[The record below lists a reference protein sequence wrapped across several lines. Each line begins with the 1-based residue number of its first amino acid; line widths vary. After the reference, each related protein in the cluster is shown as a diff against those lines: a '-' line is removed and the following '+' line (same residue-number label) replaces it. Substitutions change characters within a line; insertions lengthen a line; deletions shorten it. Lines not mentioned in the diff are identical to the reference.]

1 LKLET
6 VSTRLIFTKNYFI
19 MKRRLTLFFALCAFV
34 SFSQSKSV
42 TAPIT
47 DVTLFLSGAQVTHKG
62 DVNLKKGE
70 NTLVL
75 SGLTAGMDVNSIQIL
90 GNKDYTILSVKH
102 QMNYTSKVSNTRVR
116 SIQDSIKLL
125 GFQTAERASLR
136 AVYQEEKAFLQANRS
151 IKGDNAL
158 LIREDLSEMADFYRS
173 RMKEIEYKILDLN
186 QTDRENNEKLQ
197 HLQTQLSQLQSQN
210 VTNPGEIEFV
220 VTTDED
226 KKADVV
232 ITYLA
237 TNAGW
242 TPYYDLRAEDIESD
256 IEFTYR
262 AKVWQGTGAD
272 WKRVNLTIST
282 GNPNV
287 GAQVPALNPWYV
299 NIYTPQAY
307 RARGARADAYD
318 DYEKPAAM
326 ASGYMAEMDKSSRAM
341 NSMLTSASF
350 TTITSNSVS
359 TEFKISI
366 KYDIASDNQP
376 VEVVMQKQRLKASYK
391 YVTIPKLEA
400 AAYLQADIIDWMQ
413 YSLLSGE
420 SNIYFKG
427 TFVGNGYI
435 DPALA
440 NDTLQLSLG
449 RDNAIT
455 VKRDQVKDFCKTS
468 VFGVKKSTSKAY
480 EITIVN
486 TKKKPINIEVYDQ
499 VPLTQNADL
508 EVVVEELS
516 GATQDIATGKVT
528 WKMTV
533 EPEKTEKRQ
542 LRFTVKYP
550 KKNLIQ
556 NL

>member
-1 LKLET
+1 
-6 VSTRLIFTKNYFI
+6 

-90 GNKDYTILSVKH
+90 GNKEYTILSVKH

-158 LIREDLSEMADFYRS
+158 LIREDLSDMADFYRS

-307 RARGARADAYD
+307 RGKAKGESYRDE
-318 DYEKPAAM
+318 DYLQKPSAL
-326 ASGYMAEMDKSSRAM
+326 ASGYFAEMDKSSRAM
-341 NSMLTSASF
+341 NSMQTSASF

-486 TKKKPINIEVYDQ
+486 TKKKAINIEVYDQ

-508 EVVVEELS
+508 EVAVEELS

>member
-1 LKLET
+1 
-6 VSTRLIFTKNYFI
+6 

-90 GNKDYTILSVKH
+90 GNKEYTILSVKH

-116 SIQDSIKLL
+116 AIQDSIKLL
-125 GFQTAERASLR
+125 GFQTSERASLR

-151 IKGDNAL
+151 IKGDNNL
-158 LIREDLSEMADFYRS
+158 LIREDLAEMADFYRA

-186 QTDRENNEKLQ
+186 QTDRESNEKLQ
-197 HLQTQLSQLQSQN
+197 RLQTQLSQLQSQN

-242 TPYYDLRAEDIESD
+242 TPYYDLRAEDIEAD

-299 NIYTPQAY
+299 NIYSPQAY
-307 RARGARADAYD
+307 RGRAKSEAYSND
-318 DYEKPAAM
+318 DYDRPVAAV
-326 ASGYMAEMDKSSRAM
+326 SGYLAEMDKSSYM
-341 NSMLTSASF
+341 LNSMQTSASF
-350 TTITSNSVS
+350 TTIVSNSVS

-508 EVVVEELS
+508 EVAVEELS
-516 GATQDIATGKVT
+516 GATQDTATGKVT
-528 WKMTV
+528 WKMTI

>member
-1 LKLET
+1 
-6 VSTRLIFTKNYFI
+6 
-19 MKRRLTLFFALCAFV
+19 MKRRFTLFFALCAFV

-47 DVTLFLSGAQVTHKG
+47 DVTLFLSGAQITHKG
-62 DVNLKKGE
+62 DVTLKKGE

-90 GNKDYTILSVKH
+90 GSKDYTILSVKH
-102 QMNYTSKVSNTRVR
+102 QLNYTSKVSNTRVR
-116 SIQDSIKLL
+116 AIQDSIKLL

-158 LIREDLSEMADFYRS
+158 LIREDLLEMADFYRS

-186 QTDRENNEKLQ
+186 QTDRDNNEKLQ

-220 VTTDED
+220 VTSEED

-232 ITYLA
+232 ISYLA

-299 NIYTPQAY
+299 NIYAPQAY
-307 RARGARADAYD
+307 RGRAKSEAYD
-318 DYEKPAAM
+318 DYQKPSAM
-326 ASGYMAEMDKSSRAM
+326 ASGYVAEMDKSSRAM
-341 NSMLTSASF
+341 NSMQTSASF

-391 YVTIPKLEA
+391 YVAIPKLEA

-486 TKKKPINIEVYDQ
+486 TKKKAINIEVYDQ

-508 EVVVEELS
+508 EVAVEELS
-516 GATQDIATGKVT
+516 GATQDAATGKVT

>member
-1 LKLET
+1 
-6 VSTRLIFTKNYFI
+6 

>member
-1 LKLET
+1 
-6 VSTRLIFTKNYFI
+6 
-19 MKRRLTLFFALCAFV
+19 MKRRLTLFFALCAVV

-42 TAPIT
+42 IAPIT
-47 DVTLFLSGAQVTHKG
+47 DVTLFLSGAQVTHQG
-62 DVNLKKGE
+62 EVNLKKGE

-75 SGLTAGMDVNSIQIL
+75 SGLTAGMDVNSVQIL
-90 GNKDYTILSVKH
+90 GNKEYTILSVKH
-102 QMNYTSKVSNTRVR
+102 QMNYSSKVSNTRVR
-116 SIQDSIKLL
+116 AIQDSIKLL

-151 IKGDNAL
+151 IKGDNTL

-186 QTDRENNEKLQ
+186 QTDRECNEKLQ
-197 HLQTQLSQLQSQN
+197 HLQNQLSQLQSQN
-210 VTNPGEIEFV
+210 VTNPSEIEFV
-220 VTTDED
+220 VTSEDD
-226 KKADVV
+226 KKVDVV

-299 NIYTPQAY
+299 NIYSPQAY
-307 RARGARADAYD
+307 RGRAKGESYAND
-318 DYEKPAAM
+318 DYLQKPAAM
-326 ASGYMAEMDKSSRAM
+326 VSGYVAEMDKSSYM
-341 NSMLTSASF
+341 LNSMQTSASF
-350 TTITSNSVS
+350 TTVTSNSVS

-391 YVTIPKLEA
+391 YVAIPKLEA

-427 TFVGNGYI
+427 TFVGKGFI

-455 VKRDQVKDFCKTS
+455 VKRDQVKDFCKTN

-486 TKKKPINIEVYDQ
+486 TKKKSINIEVYDQ

-508 EVVVEELS
+508 EVVVEDLS
-516 GATQDIATGKVT
+516 GATQDTASGKVT
-528 WKMTV
+528 WKMNI

-542 LRFTVKYP
+542 LKFTVKYP

>member
-1 LKLET
+1 
-6 VSTRLIFTKNYFI
+6 

-34 SFSQSKSV
+34 SFSQSKSI

-62 DVNLKKGE
+62 DVNLKRGE

-90 GNKDYTILSVKH
+90 GNKEYTILSVKH

-125 GFQTAERASLR
+125 NFQTAERASLR

-151 IKGDNAL
+151 IKGDNNL
-158 LIREDLSEMADFYRS
+158 LIREDLSEMADFYRA

-186 QTDRENNEKLQ
+186 QTDRENSEKLQ

-210 VTNPGEIEFV
+210 VTNPSEIEFV

-299 NIYTPQAY
+299 NIYSPQAY
-307 RARGARADAYD
+307 RGRAKSEAWAD
-318 DYEKPAAM
+318 DMYNKPAAM
-326 ASGYMAEMDKSSRAM
+326 ASGYVAEMDKSSYM
-341 NSMLTSASF
+341 LNSMQTSASF
-350 TTITSNSVS
+350 TTIVSNSVS

-435 DPALA
+435 DPALS

-508 EVVVEELS
+508 EVAVEELS
-516 GATQDIATGKVT
+516 GATQDTATGKVT
-528 WKMTV
+528 WKMTI

>member
-1 LKLET
+1 
-6 VSTRLIFTKNYFI
+6 
-19 MKRRLTLFFALCAFV
+19 MKRRFTLLFALCAFV

-47 DVTLFLSGAQVTHKG
+47 DVTLFLSGAQITHKG
-62 DVNLKKGE
+62 DVTLKKGE

-90 GNKDYTILSVKH
+90 GSKDYTILSVKH
-102 QMNYTSKVSNTRVR
+102 QLNYTSKVSNTRVR
-116 SIQDSIKLL
+116 AIQDSIKLL

-158 LIREDLSEMADFYRS
+158 LIREDLLEMADFYRS

-186 QTDRENNEKLQ
+186 QTDRESNEKLQ

-226 KKADVV
+226 KKSDVV

-299 NIYTPQAY
+299 NIYSPQAY
-307 RARGARADAYD
+307 RGRAKSEAYD
-318 DYEKPAAM
+318 DYEQKPAAM
-326 ASGYMAEMDKSSRAM
+326 ASGYVAEMDKSSWAM
-341 NSMLTSASF
+341 NSMQTSASF
-350 TTITSNSVS
+350 TTVTSNSVS

-391 YVTIPKLEA
+391 YVAIPKLEA

-486 TKKKPINIEVYDQ
+486 TKKKAINIEVYDQ

-508 EVVVEELS
+508 EVAVEELS
-516 GATQDIATGKVT
+516 GATQDAATGKVT

>member
-1 LKLET
+1 
-6 VSTRLIFTKNYFI
+6 

-90 GNKDYTILSVKH
+90 GNKEYTILSVKH

-116 SIQDSIKLL
+116 AIQDSIKLL
-125 GFQTAERASLR
+125 GFQTSERASLR

-151 IKGDNAL
+151 IKGDNNL
-158 LIREDLSEMADFYRS
+158 LIREDLAEMADFYRA

-186 QTDRENNEKLQ
+186 QTDRESNEKLQ
-197 HLQTQLSQLQSQN
+197 RLQTQLSQLQSQN

-242 TPYYDLRAEDIESD
+242 TPYYDLRAEDIEAD

-299 NIYTPQAY
+299 NIYSPQAY
-307 RARGARADAYD
+307 RGRAKSEAYSND
-318 DYEKPAAM
+318 DYDRPVAAV
-326 ASGYMAEMDKSSRAM
+326 SGYVTEMDKSSYMM
-341 NSMLTSASF
+341 NGLLTSASF

-508 EVVVEELS
+508 EVAVEELS
-516 GATQDIATGKVT
+516 GATQDTATGKVT
-528 WKMTV
+528 WKMTI
-533 EPEKTEKRQ
+533 EPEKTDKRQ

>member
-1 LKLET
+1 
-6 VSTRLIFTKNYFI
+6 

-62 DVNLKKGE
+62 DVTLKKGE

-90 GNKDYTILSVKH
+90 GNKEYTILSVKH

-116 SIQDSIKLL
+116 AIQDSIKLL
-125 GFQTAERASLR
+125 GFQTSERASLR

-151 IKGDNAL
+151 IKGDNTL

-186 QTDRENNEKLQ
+186 QTDRESNEKLQ

-226 KKADVV
+226 KKSEVV
-232 ITYLA
+232 ISYLA

-299 NIYTPQAY
+299 NIYAPQAY
-307 RARGARADAYD
+307 RGRAKSEAYD
-318 DYEKPAAM
+318 DYSANKPAAM
-326 ASGYMAEMDKSSRAM
+326 ASGYVADMDKSSYAL
-341 NSMLTSASF
+341 NSMQTSASF
-350 TTITSNSVS
+350 TTVTSNSVS

-455 VKRDQVKDFCKTS
+455 VKRDQVKDFCKTN
-468 VFGVKKSTSKAY
+468 VFGAKKSTTKAY

-508 EVVVEELS
+508 EVAVEELS
-516 GATQDIATGKVT
+516 GATQELTTGKVT
-528 WKMTV
+528 WKLTI

>member
-1 LKLET
+1 
-6 VSTRLIFTKNYFI
+6 

-42 TAPIT
+42 NAPIT
-47 DVTLFLSGAQVTHKG
+47 DVTLFLSGAQITHKG

-90 GNKDYTILSVKH
+90 GNKEYTILSVKH

-116 SIQDSIKLL
+116 AIQDSIKLL

-186 QTDRENNEKLQ
+186 QTDRESNEKLQ

-210 VTNPGEIEFV
+210 VTNPSEIEFV

-299 NIYTPQAY
+299 NIYAPQAY
-307 RARGARADAYD
+307 RGRAKSEAYD
-318 DYEKPAAM
+318 DYSANKPAAV
-326 ASGYMAEMDKSSRAM
+326 ASGYVAEMDKSSWAL
-341 NSMLTSASF
+341 NSMQTSASF
-350 TTITSNSVS
+350 TVVTSNSVS

-391 YVTIPKLEA
+391 YVAIPKLEA

-486 TKKKPINIEVYDQ
+486 TKKKAINIEVYDQ

-508 EVVVEELS
+508 EVAVEELS
-516 GATQDIATGKVT
+516 GATQDAATGKVT

>member
-1 LKLET
+1 
-6 VSTRLIFTKNYFI
+6 

-90 GNKDYTILSVKH
+90 GNKEYTILSVKH

-116 SIQDSIKLL
+116 AIQDSIKLL

-151 IKGDNAL
+151 IKGDNNL
-158 LIREDLSEMADFYRS
+158 LIREDLAEMADFYRA

-186 QTDRENNEKLQ
+186 QTDRESNEKLQ
-197 HLQTQLSQLQSQN
+197 RLQTQLSQLQSQN

-299 NIYTPQAY
+299 NIYSPQAY
-307 RARGARADAYD
+307 RGRAKSEAYSND
-318 DYEKPAAM
+318 DYDRPVAAV
-326 ASGYMAEMDKSSRAM
+326 SGYVAEMDKSSYIM
-341 NSMLTSASF
+341 NGLQTSASF

-508 EVVVEELS
+508 EVAVEELS
-516 GATQDIATGKVT
+516 GATQDTATGKVT
-528 WKMTV
+528 WKMTI

>member
-1 LKLET
+1 
-6 VSTRLIFTKNYFI
+6 

-62 DVNLKKGE
+62 DVTLKKGE

-116 SIQDSIKLL
+116 AIQDSIKLL
-125 GFQTAERASLR
+125 GFQTSERASLR

-151 IKGDNAL
+151 IKGDNGL
-158 LIREDLSEMADFYRS
+158 LIREDLAEMADFYRS

-186 QTDRENNEKLQ
+186 QTDRESNEKLQ

-262 AKVWQGTGAD
+262 AKVWQGTGVD

-299 NIYTPQAY
+299 NIYAPQAY
-307 RARGARADAYD
+307 RGRAKGESYAND
-318 DYEKPAAM
+318 DYLQKPAAM
-326 ASGYMAEMDKSSRAM
+326 ASGYVAEMDKSSYLL
-341 NSMLTSASF
+341 NSMQTSASF
-350 TTITSNSVS
+350 TTVTSNSVS

-391 YVTIPKLEA
+391 YVAIPKLEA

-486 TKKKPINIEVYDQ
+486 TKKKAINIEVYDQ

-516 GATQDIATGKVT
+516 GATQEVATGKVT

>member
-1 LKLET
+1 
-6 VSTRLIFTKNYFI
+6 

-47 DVTLFLSGAQVTHKG
+47 DVTLFLTGAQVTHKG
-62 DVNLKKGE
+62 EVTLKKGE

-102 QMNYTSKVSNTRVR
+102 QMNYTSKVSNSRVR
-116 SIQDSIKLL
+116 TLQDSIKLL

-151 IKGDNAL
+151 IKGDNTL

-186 QTDRENNEKLQ
+186 QTDRESNEKLQ
-197 HLQTQLSQLQSQN
+197 QLQTQLAQLQAQN

-220 VTTDED
+220 VTTEDD
-226 KKADVV
+226 KKSDVV

-262 AKVWQGTGAD
+262 AKVWQASGVD

-299 NIYTPQAY
+299 NIYAPQAY
-307 RARGARADAYD
+307 RGKAKGESYAND
-318 DYEKPAAM
+318 ELQKPAAIS
-326 ASGYMAEMDKSSRAM
+326 SGYVAEMDKSSWAL
-341 NSMLTSASF
+341 NSMQTVASF
-350 TTITSNSVS
+350 TTVSSNSVS

-376 VEVVMQKQRLKASYK
+376 VEVVMQKQLLKASYK
-391 YVTIPKLEA
+391 YVAIPKLEA
-400 AAYLQADIIDWMQ
+400 AAFLQADIIDWMQ

-486 TKKKPINIEVYDQ
+486 TKKKAINIEVYDQ
-499 VPLTQNADL
+499 VPLTQNGDL

-516 GATQDIATGKVT
+516 GGTQDAASGKVT
-528 WKMTV
+528 WKMTI
-533 EPEKTEKRQ
+533 EPEKSEKRQ

>member
-1 LKLET
+1 
-6 VSTRLIFTKNYFI
+6 

-62 DVNLKKGE
+62 DVTLKKGE

-116 SIQDSIKLL
+116 AIQDSIKLL
-125 GFQTAERASLR
+125 GFQTSERASLR

-151 IKGDNAL
+151 IKGDNGL
-158 LIREDLSEMADFYRS
+158 LIREDLAEMADFYRS

-186 QTDRENNEKLQ
+186 QTDRESNEKLQ
-197 HLQTQLSQLQSQN
+197 RLQTQLSQLQSQN

-220 VTTDED
+220 VTTDEE

-262 AKVWQGTGAD
+262 AKVWQGTGVD

-287 GAQVPALNPWYV
+287 GAQVPALNPWYL
-299 NIYTPQAY
+299 NIYSPQAY
-307 RARGARADAYD
+307 RGRAKSEAYGYD
-318 DYEKPAAM
+318 DLQKPAAM
-326 ASGYMAEMDKSSRAM
+326 ASGYFAEMDKSSIAM
-341 NSMLTSASF
+341 NNMLTSASY

-391 YVTIPKLEA
+391 YVAIPKLEA

-486 TKKKPINIEVYDQ
+486 TKKKAINIEVYDQ

-516 GATQDIATGKVT
+516 GATQEVATGKVT

>member
-1 LKLET
+1 
-6 VSTRLIFTKNYFI
+6 

-62 DVNLKKGE
+62 DVTLKKGE

-116 SIQDSIKLL
+116 AIQDSIKLL
-125 GFQTAERASLR
+125 GFQTSERASLR

-151 IKGDNAL
+151 IKGDNGL
-158 LIREDLSEMADFYRS
+158 LIREDLAEMADFYRS

-186 QTDRENNEKLQ
+186 QTDRESNEKLQ

-299 NIYTPQAY
+299 NIYAPQAY
-307 RARGARADAYD
+307 RGRAKSEAYD
-318 DYEKPAAM
+318 DYEQKPAAM

-341 NSMLTSASF
+341 NSMQTSASF

-391 YVTIPKLEA
+391 YVAIPKLEA

-455 VKRDQVKDFCKTS
+455 VKRDQVKDYCKTS

-486 TKKKPINIEVYDQ
+486 TKKKAINIEVYDQ

-516 GATQDIATGKVT
+516 GATQEVATGKVT

>member
-1 LKLET
+1 M
-6 VSTRLIFTKNYFI
+6 N
-19 MKRRLTLFFALCAFV
+19 RRLTLFFALCAFV

-62 DVNLKKGE
+62 DVTLKKGE

-90 GNKDYTILSVKH
+90 GSKDYTILSVKH

-116 SIQDSIKLL
+116 AIQDSIKLL

-158 LIREDLSEMADFYRS
+158 LIREDLLEMADFYRS

-210 VTNPGEIEFV
+210 VTNPSEIEFV

-287 GAQVPALNPWYV
+287 GAQVPTLNPWYV
-299 NIYTPQAY
+299 NIYAPQAY
-307 RARGARADAYD
+307 RGRAKGESYAND
-318 DYEKPAAM
+318 DYLQKPAAT
-326 ASGYMAEMDKSSRAM
+326 ASGYVAEMDKSSYM
-341 NSMLTSASF
+341 LNSMQTSASF
-350 TTITSNSVS
+350 TTVTSNSVS

-391 YVTIPKLEA
+391 YVAIPKLEA

-486 TKKKPINIEVYDQ
+486 TKKKAINIEVYDQ

-508 EVVVEELS
+508 EVAVQELS
-516 GATQDIATGKVT
+516 GATQDTATGKVT
-528 WKMTV
+528 WKMTI

>member
-1 LKLET
+1 M
-6 VSTRLIFTKNYFI
+6 N
-19 MKRRLTLFFALCAFV
+19 RRLTLFFALCAFV

-47 DVTLFLSGAQVTHKG
+47 DVTLFLSGAQVTHRG
-62 DVNLKKGE
+62 EVNLRKGE

-90 GNKDYTILSVKH
+90 GSKDYTILSVKH

-116 SIQDSIKLL
+116 AIQDSIKLL
-125 GFQTAERASLR
+125 GFQTSERASLR

-232 ITYLA
+232 IIYLA

-287 GAQVPALNPWYV
+287 GAQVPVLNPWYL
-299 NIYTPQAY
+299 NIYAPQAY
-307 RARGARADAYD
+307 RGRAKSEAYD
-318 DYEKPAAM
+318 DYEQKPAAM

-341 NSMLTSASF
+341 NSMQTSASF

-366 KYDIASDNQP
+366 EYDIASDNQP

-391 YVTIPKLEA
+391 YVAIPKLEA

-486 TKKKPINIEVYDQ
+486 TKKKAINIEVYDQ

-508 EVVVEELS
+508 EVAVEELS

>member
-1 LKLET
+1 
-6 VSTRLIFTKNYFI
+6 

-90 GNKDYTILSVKH
+90 GNKEYTILSVKH

-116 SIQDSIKLL
+116 AIQDSIKLL
-125 GFQTAERASLR
+125 GFQTSERASLR

-151 IKGDNAL
+151 IKGDNNL
-158 LIREDLSEMADFYRS
+158 LIREDLAEMADFYRA

-186 QTDRENNEKLQ
+186 QTDRESNEKLQ
-197 HLQTQLSQLQSQN
+197 RLQTQLSQLQSQN

-242 TPYYDLRAEDIESD
+242 TPYYDLRAEDIEAD

-299 NIYTPQAY
+299 NIYSPQAY
-307 RARGARADAYD
+307 RGRAKSEAYSND
-318 DYEKPAAM
+318 DYDRPVAAV
-326 ASGYMAEMDKSSRAM
+326 SGYVAEMDKSSYM
-341 NSMLTSASF
+341 LNSMQTSASF
-350 TTITSNSVS
+350 TTIVSNSVS

-508 EVVVEELS
+508 EVAVEELS
-516 GATQDIATGKVT
+516 GATQDTATGKVT
-528 WKMTV
+528 WKMTI

>member
-1 LKLET
+1 
-6 VSTRLIFTKNYFI
+6 

-42 TAPIT
+42 SAPIT

-62 DVNLKKGE
+62 DINLKKGE

-102 QMNYTSKVSNTRVR
+102 QMNYTSKVSNVRVR

-125 GFQTAERASLR
+125 GFQTSERASLR

-151 IKGDNAL
+151 IKGENTL
-158 LIREDLSEMADFYRS
+158 LIREDLAEMADFYRS

-186 QTDRENNEKLQ
+186 QTDRDNNEKLQ

-299 NIYTPQAY
+299 NIYSPQAY
-307 RARGARADAYD
+307 RGRAKSEAWAND
-318 DYEKPAAM
+318 DYLQKPAAM
-326 ASGYMAEMDKSSRAM
+326 ASGYVAEMDKSSLLT
-341 NSMLTSASF
+341 NSMLTSASY

-391 YVTIPKLEA
+391 YVAIPKLEA

-486 TKKKPINIEVYDQ
+486 TKKKAINIEVYDQ
-499 VPLTQNADL
+499 VPLTQNGDL
-508 EVVVEELS
+508 EVAVEELS
-516 GATQDIATGKVT
+516 GGTQDVATGKVT

>member
-1 LKLET
+1 
-6 VSTRLIFTKNYFI
+6 

-90 GNKDYTILSVKH
+90 GNKEYTILSVKH

-116 SIQDSIKLL
+116 AIQDSIKLL
-125 GFQTAERASLR
+125 GFQTSERASLR

-151 IKGDNAL
+151 IKGDNNL
-158 LIREDLSEMADFYRS
+158 LIREDLAEMADFYRA

-186 QTDRENNEKLQ
+186 QTDRESNEKLQ
-197 HLQTQLSQLQSQN
+197 RLQTQLSQLQSQN

-242 TPYYDLRAEDIESD
+242 TPYYDLRAEDIEAD

-299 NIYTPQAY
+299 NIYSPQAY
-307 RARGARADAYD
+307 RGRAKSEAYSND
-318 DYEKPAAM
+318 DYDRPVAAV
-326 ASGYMAEMDKSSRAM
+326 SGYVAEMDKSSYMM
-341 NSMLTSASF
+341 NGLQTSASF

-391 YVTIPKLEA
+391 YVAIPKLEA

-508 EVVVEELS
+508 EVAVEELS
-516 GATQDIATGKVT
+516 GATQDTATGKVT
-528 WKMTV
+528 WKMTI

>member
-1 LKLET
+1 
-6 VSTRLIFTKNYFI
+6 
-19 MKRRLTLFFALCAFV
+19 MKRRLTLFFTLCAFV

-62 DVNLKKGE
+62 EVNLKKGE

-90 GNKDYTILSVKH
+90 GNREYTILSVKH

-116 SIQDSIKLL
+116 AIQDSIKLL

-151 IKGDNAL
+151 IKGDNNL
-158 LIREDLSEMADFYRS
+158 LIREDLAEMADFYRS

-186 QTDRENNEKLQ
+186 QTDRDNNEKLQ
-197 HLQTQLSQLQSQN
+197 RLQTQLSQLQSQN
-210 VTNPGEIEFV
+210 VINPGEIEFV
-220 VTTDED
+220 VNTDED

-232 ITYLA
+232 ISYLA

-262 AKVWQGTGAD
+262 AKVWQGSGVD

-287 GAQVPALNPWYV
+287 GAQVPTLNPWYV
-299 NIYTPQAY
+299 NIYSPQAY
-307 RARGARADAYD
+307 RSRGGRSEAYGQAA
-318 DYEKPAAM
+318 PAAI
-326 ASGYMAEMDKSSRAM
+326 SGYADEMDKSSYLL
-341 NSMLTSASF
+341 NSMQTSASY
-350 TTITSNSVS
+350 TTVTSNSVS

-376 VEVVMQKQRLKASYK
+376 VEVVMQKQKLKASYK
-391 YVTIPKLEA
+391 YVAIPKLEA

-455 VKRDQVKDFCKTS
+455 VKRDQVKDFCKTG
-468 VFGVKKSTSKAY
+468 VFGAKKTTTKAY
-480 EITIVN
+480 EITVVN
-486 TKKKPINIEVYDQ
+486 TKKKPINIEIYDQ
-499 VPLTQNADL
+499 VPLTQNGEL
-508 EVVVEELS
+508 EVVVDELS
-516 GATQDIATGKVT
+516 GATQELATGKVT
-528 WKMTV
+528 WKITI

>member
-1 LKLET
+1 
-6 VSTRLIFTKNYFI
+6 
-19 MKRRLTLFFALCAFV
+19 MKRRFTLFFALCAFV

-62 DVNLKKGE
+62 EVNLKKGE

-116 SIQDSIKLL
+116 AIQDSIKLL

-136 AVYQEEKAFLQANRS
+136 SVYQEEKAFLQANRS

-186 QTDRENNEKLQ
+186 QTDRESNEKLQ

-210 VTNPGEIEFV
+210 VTNPSEIEFV

-287 GAQVPALNPWYV
+287 GAQVPTLNPWYV
-299 NIYTPQAY
+299 NIYSPQAY
-307 RARGARADAYD
+307 RGRAKSEEYRD
-318 DYEKPAAM
+318 DMLQKPSAM
-326 ASGYMAEMDKSSRAM
+326 ASGYVAEMDKSSYM
-341 NSMLTSASF
+341 LNSMQTSASF
-350 TTITSNSVS
+350 TTVTSNSVS

-391 YVTIPKLEA
+391 YVAIPKLEA

-486 TKKKPINIEVYDQ
+486 TKKKAINIEVYDQ
-499 VPLTQNADL
+499 VPLTQNGDL

-516 GATQDIATGKVT
+516 GASQEIATGKVT
-528 WKMTV
+528 WKLIV

>member
-1 LKLET
+1 
-6 VSTRLIFTKNYFI
+6 

-62 DVNLKKGE
+62 DVSLKRGE

-116 SIQDSIKLL
+116 AIQDSVKLL
-125 GFQTAERASLR
+125 GFQTSERASLR

-186 QTDRENNEKLQ
+186 QTDRESNEKLQ

-226 KKADVV
+226 KKSDVV

-272 WKRVNLTIST
+272 WKRINLTIST

-299 NIYTPQAY
+299 NIYAPQAY
-307 RARGARADAYD
+307 RGRAKAED
-318 DYEKPAAM
+318 DYNQKPSAL

-341 NSMLTSASF
+341 NSMQTSASF

-391 YVTIPKLEA
+391 YVAIPKLEA

-486 TKKKPINIEVYDQ
+486 TKKKAINIEVYDQ

-508 EVVVEELS
+508 EVAVEELS
-516 GATQDIATGKVT
+516 GATQDAATGKVT

>member
-1 LKLET
+1 
-6 VSTRLIFTKNYFI
+6 
-19 MKRRLTLFFALCAFV
+19 MKRRFTLFFALCAFV

-47 DVTLFLSGAQVTHKG
+47 DVTLFLSGAQITHKG

-90 GNKDYTILSVKH
+90 GSKDYTILSVKH
-102 QMNYTSKVSNTRVR
+102 QLNYTSKVSNTRVR
-116 SIQDSIKLL
+116 AIQDSIKLL

-158 LIREDLSEMADFYRS
+158 LIREDLLEMADFYRS

-186 QTDRENNEKLQ
+186 QTDRDNNEKLQ

-220 VTTDED
+220 VTSEED

-232 ITYLA
+232 ISYLA

-299 NIYTPQAY
+299 NIYAPQAY
-307 RARGARADAYD
+307 RGRAKSEAYD
-318 DYEKPAAM
+318 DYEQKPAAM
-326 ASGYMAEMDKSSRAM
+326 ASGYVAEMDKSSRAM
-341 NSMLTSASF
+341 NSMQTSASF

-391 YVTIPKLEA
+391 YVAIPKLEA

-486 TKKKPINIEVYDQ
+486 TKKKAINIEVYDQ

-508 EVVVEELS
+508 EVAVEELS
-516 GATQDIATGKVT
+516 GATQDASTGKVT

-542 LRFTVKYP
+542 LCFTVKYP

>member
-1 LKLET
+1 
-6 VSTRLIFTKNYFI
+6 
-19 MKRRLTLFFALCAFV
+19 MKRRFTLFFALCAFV

-47 DVTLFLSGAQVTHKG
+47 DVTLFLSGAQITHKG
-62 DVNLKKGE
+62 DVTLKKGE

-90 GNKDYTILSVKH
+90 GSKDYTILSVKH
-102 QMNYTSKVSNTRVR
+102 QLNYTSKVSNTRVR
-116 SIQDSIKLL
+116 AIQDSIKLL

-158 LIREDLSEMADFYRS
+158 LIREDLLEMADFYRS

-220 VTTDED
+220 VTSEED

-232 ITYLA
+232 ISYLA

-299 NIYTPQAY
+299 NIYAPQAY
-307 RARGARADAYD
+307 RGRAKGESYANDEYLQ
-318 DYEKPAAM
+318 KPAAM
-326 ASGYMAEMDKSSRAM
+326 ASGYVAEMDKSSYM
-341 NSMLTSASF
+341 LNSMQTSASF
-350 TTITSNSVS
+350 TTVTSNSVS

-391 YVTIPKLEA
+391 YVAIPKLEA

-486 TKKKPINIEVYDQ
+486 TKKKAINIEVYDQ

-508 EVVVEELS
+508 EVAVEELS
-516 GATQDIATGKVT
+516 GATQDAATGKVT

>member
-1 LKLET
+1 
-6 VSTRLIFTKNYFI
+6 

-42 TAPIT
+42 NAPIT
-47 DVTLFLSGAQVTHKG
+47 DVTLFLSGAQITHKG

-90 GNKDYTILSVKH
+90 GSKEYTILSVKH

-116 SIQDSIKLL
+116 AIQDSIKLL

-186 QTDRENNEKLQ
+186 QTDRESNEKLQ

-210 VTNPGEIEFV
+210 VTNPSEIEFV

-299 NIYTPQAY
+299 NIYAPQAY
-307 RARGARADAYD
+307 RGRAKSEAYD
-318 DYEKPAAM
+318 DYSANKPAAV
-326 ASGYMAEMDKSSRAM
+326 ASGFVAEMDKSSWAL
-341 NSMLTSASF
+341 NSMQTSASF
-350 TTITSNSVS
+350 TVVTSNSVS

-391 YVTIPKLEA
+391 YVAIPKLEA

-486 TKKKPINIEVYDQ
+486 TKKKAINIEVYDQ

-508 EVVVEELS
+508 EVAVEELS
-516 GATQDIATGKVT
+516 GATQDAATGKVT

>member
-1 LKLET
+1 
-6 VSTRLIFTKNYFI
+6 

-90 GNKDYTILSVKH
+90 GNKEYTILSVKH

-116 SIQDSIKLL
+116 AIQDSIKLL
-125 GFQTAERASLR
+125 GFQTSERASLR

-151 IKGDNAL
+151 IKGDNNL
-158 LIREDLSEMADFYRS
+158 LIREDLAEMADFYRA

-186 QTDRENNEKLQ
+186 QTDRESNEKLQ
-197 HLQTQLSQLQSQN
+197 RLQTQLSQLQSQN

-242 TPYYDLRAEDIESD
+242 TPYYDLRAEDIEAD

-299 NIYTPQAY
+299 NIYSPQAY
-307 RARGARADAYD
+307 RGRAKSEAYSND
-318 DYEKPAAM
+318 DYDRPVAAV
-326 ASGYMAEMDKSSRAM
+326 SGYVAEMDKSSYILNGM
-341 NSMLTSASF
+341 QTSASF
-350 TTITSNSVS
+350 TTIVSNSVS

-508 EVVVEELS
+508 EVAVEELS
-516 GATQDIATGKVT
+516 GATQDTATGKVT
-528 WKMTV
+528 WKMTL

>member
-1 LKLET
+1 
-6 VSTRLIFTKNYFI
+6 
-19 MKRRLTLFFALCAFV
+19 MKRRFTLFFALCAFV

-47 DVTLFLSGAQVTHKG
+47 DVTLFLSGAQITHKG

-90 GNKDYTILSVKH
+90 GSKDYTILSVKH
-102 QMNYTSKVSNTRVR
+102 QLNYTSKVSNTRVR
-116 SIQDSIKLL
+116 AIQDSIKLL

-158 LIREDLSEMADFYRS
+158 LIREDLLEMADFYRS

-186 QTDRENNEKLQ
+186 QTDRDNNEKLQ

-220 VTTDED
+220 VTSEED

-232 ITYLA
+232 ISYLA

-299 NIYTPQAY
+299 NIYAPQAY
-307 RARGARADAYD
+307 RGRAKSEAYD
-318 DYEKPAAM
+318 DYEQKPAAM
-326 ASGYMAEMDKSSRAM
+326 ASGYVAEMDKSSRAM
-341 NSMLTSASF
+341 NSMQTSASF

-391 YVTIPKLEA
+391 YVAIPKLEA

-486 TKKKPINIEVYDQ
+486 TKKKAINIEVYDQ

-508 EVVVEELS
+508 EVAVEELS
-516 GATQDIATGKVT
+516 GATQDAATGKVT

>member
-1 LKLET
+1 
-6 VSTRLIFTKNYFI
+6 
-19 MKRRLTLFFALCAFV
+19 MKRRFTLFFALCAFV

-47 DVTLFLSGAQVTHKG
+47 DVTLFLSGAQITHKG
-62 DVNLKKGE
+62 DVTLKKGE

-90 GNKDYTILSVKH
+90 GSKDYTILSVKH
-102 QMNYTSKVSNTRVR
+102 QLNYTSKVSNTRVR
-116 SIQDSIKLL
+116 AIQDSIKLL

-158 LIREDLSEMADFYRS
+158 LIREDLLEMADFYRS

-186 QTDRENNEKLQ
+186 QTDRDNNEKLQ

-220 VTTDED
+220 VTSEED

-232 ITYLA
+232 ISYLA

-299 NIYTPQAY
+299 NIYAPQAY
-307 RARGARADAYD
+307 RGRAKSEAYD
-318 DYEKPAAM
+318 DYQKPAAM
-326 ASGYMAEMDKSSRAM
+326 ASGYVAEMDKSSRAM
-341 NSMLTSASF
+341 NSMQTSASF

-391 YVTIPKLEA
+391 YVAIPKLEA

-486 TKKKPINIEVYDQ
+486 TKKKAINIEVYDQ

-508 EVVVEELS
+508 EVAVEELS
-516 GATQDIATGKVT
+516 GATQDAATGKVT

>member
-1 LKLET
+1 
-6 VSTRLIFTKNYFI
+6 

-42 TAPIT
+42 TAPIA

-62 DVNLKKGE
+62 GVTLKKGE

-116 SIQDSIKLL
+116 AIQDSIKLL
-125 GFQTAERASLR
+125 GFQTSERASLR

-151 IKGDNAL
+151 IKGDNGL
-158 LIREDLSEMADFYRS
+158 LIREDLAEMADFYRS

-186 QTDRENNEKLQ
+186 QTDRESNEKLQ
-197 HLQTQLSQLQSQN
+197 RLQTQLSQLQSQN

-262 AKVWQGTGAD
+262 AKVWQGTGVD

-299 NIYTPQAY
+299 NIYSPQAY
-307 RARGARADAYD
+307 RPRGARAEAYD
-318 DYEKPAAM
+318 DYQRPAAV
-326 ASGYMAEMDKSSRAM
+326 SGYAQEMNKSSLAM
-341 NSMLTSASF
+341 NNMLTSASY

-376 VEVVMQKQRLKASYK
+376 VEVAMQKQRLKASYK
-391 YVTIPKLEA
+391 YVAIPKLEA

-486 TKKKPINIEVYDQ
+486 TKKKAINIEVYDQ

-516 GATQDIATGKVT
+516 GATQEVATGKVT

-533 EPEKTEKRQ
+533 EPEKTQKRQ

>member
-1 LKLET
+1 
-6 VSTRLIFTKNYFI
+6 

-90 GNKDYTILSVKH
+90 GNKEYTILSVKH

-116 SIQDSIKLL
+116 AIQDSIKLL
-125 GFQTAERASLR
+125 GFQTSERASLR

-151 IKGDNAL
+151 IKGDNNL
-158 LIREDLSEMADFYRS
+158 LIREDLAEMADFYRA

-186 QTDRENNEKLQ
+186 QTDRESNEKLQ
-197 HLQTQLSQLQSQN
+197 RLQTQLSQLQSQN

-242 TPYYDLRAEDIESD
+242 TPYYDLRAEDIEAD

-299 NIYTPQAY
+299 NIYSPQAY
-307 RARGARADAYD
+307 RGRAKSEAYSND
-318 DYEKPAAM
+318 DYDRPVAAV
-326 ASGYMAEMDKSSRAM
+326 SGYVAEMDKSSYM
-341 NSMLTSASF
+341 LNSMQTSASF
-350 TTITSNSVS
+350 TTIVSNSVS

-508 EVVVEELS
+508 EVAVEELS
-516 GATQDIATGKVT
+516 GATQDTATGRVT
-528 WKMTV
+528 WKMTI

>member
-1 LKLET
+1 
-6 VSTRLIFTKNYFI
+6 
-19 MKRRLTLFFALCAFV
+19 MKRRFTLFFALCAFV

-47 DVTLFLSGAQVTHKG
+47 DVTLFLSGAQITHKG
-62 DVNLKKGE
+62 DVTLKKGE

-90 GNKDYTILSVKH
+90 GSKDYTILSVKH
-102 QMNYTSKVSNTRVR
+102 QLNYTSKVSNTRVR
-116 SIQDSIKLL
+116 AIQDSIKLL

-158 LIREDLSEMADFYRS
+158 LIREDLLEMADFYRS

-186 QTDRENNEKLQ
+186 QTDRDNNEKLQ

-220 VTTDED
+220 VTSEED

-232 ITYLA
+232 ISYLA

-299 NIYTPQAY
+299 NIYAPQAY
-307 RARGARADAYD
+307 RGRAKSEAYD
-318 DYEKPAAM
+318 DYEQKPAAM
-326 ASGYMAEMDKSSRAM
+326 ASGYVAEMDKSSRAM
-341 NSMLTSASF
+341 NSMQTSASF

-391 YVTIPKLEA
+391 YVAIPKLEA

-455 VKRDQVKDFCKTS
+455 VKRDQVKDYCKTS

-486 TKKKPINIEVYDQ
+486 TKKKAINIEVYDQ

-508 EVVVEELS
+508 EVAVEELS
-516 GATQDIATGKVT
+516 GATQDTATGKVT
-528 WKMTV
+528 WKITV

>member
-1 LKLET
+1 
-6 VSTRLIFTKNYFI
+6 
-19 MKRRLTLFFALCAFV
+19 MKRRLTFLFALCAFV

-47 DVTLFLSGAQVTHKG
+47 DVTLFLSGAQITHKG

-90 GNKDYTILSVKH
+90 GSKEYTILSVKH

-116 SIQDSIKLL
+116 AIQDSIKLL
-125 GFQTAERASLR
+125 GFQTSERASLR
-136 AVYQEEKAFLQANRS
+136 AVYQEEKAFLQANRA
-151 IKGDNAL
+151 IKGENTL
-158 LIREDLSEMADFYRS
+158 LIREDLAEMADFYRS

-210 VTNPGEIEFV
+210 VTNPSEIEFV

-287 GAQVPALNPWYV
+287 GAQVPTLNPWYV
-299 NIYTPQAY
+299 NIYSPQAY
-307 RARGARADAYD
+307 RGKAKSEAYADD
-318 DYEKPAAM
+318 ELQQPAAM
-326 ASGYMAEMDKSSRAM
+326 ASGYFAEMDKSSRAM
-341 NSMLTSASF
+341 NSMQTSASF
-350 TTITSNSVS
+350 TTIVSNSVS

-391 YVTIPKLEA
+391 YVAIPKLEA

-486 TKKKPINIEVYDQ
+486 TKKKAINIEVYDQ

-508 EVVVEELS
+508 EVAVEELS
-516 GATQDIATGKVT
+516 GATQDAATGKVT
-528 WKMTV
+528 WKITV

>member
-1 LKLET
+1 
-6 VSTRLIFTKNYFI
+6 
-19 MKRRLTLFFALCAFV
+19 MKRRLTLLLSLFAFV

-62 DVNLKKGE
+62 DVSLKKGE

-102 QMNYTSKVSNTRVR
+102 QMNYTSKVSNVRVR
-116 SIQDSIKLL
+116 AIQDSIKLL

-151 IKGDNAL
+151 IKGDNTL

-186 QTDRENNEKLQ
+186 QTDRESNEKLQ

-262 AKVWQGTGAD
+262 AKVWQGTGVD

-299 NIYTPQAY
+299 NIYSPQAY
-307 RARGARADAYD
+307 RARGAKAEAYD
-318 DYEKPAAM
+318 DYEAKPAAV
-326 ASGYMAEMDKSSRAM
+326 SGYVQEMDKSSWAANGLM
-341 NSMLTSASF
+341 TSASY
-350 TTITSNSVS
+350 TTVTSNSVS

-366 KYDIASDNQP
+366 KYDISSDNQP

-391 YVTIPKLEA
+391 YVAIPKLEA

-486 TKKKPINIEVYDQ
+486 TKKKPIIIEVYDQ
-499 VPLTQNADL
+499 VPLTQSGDL
-508 EVVVEELS
+508 EVSVEELS
-516 GATQDIATGKVT
+516 GGSQEVATGKVT

>member
-1 LKLET
+1 
-6 VSTRLIFTKNYFI
+6 

-47 DVTLFLSGAQVTHKG
+47 DVTIFLSGAQVTHKG
-62 DVNLKKGE
+62 DVSLKKGE

-116 SIQDSIKLL
+116 SIQDSVKLL
-125 GFQTAERASLR
+125 GFQTSERASLR

-151 IKGDNAL
+151 IKGDNGL
-158 LIREDLSEMADFYRS
+158 LIREDLADMADFYRS

-210 VTNPGEIEFV
+210 VTNPSEIEFV

-226 KKADVV
+226 KKSDVV

-307 RARGARADAYD
+307 RGRAKGESYAND

-341 NSMLTSASF
+341 NSMQTSASF
-350 TTITSNSVS
+350 TTIVSNSVS
-359 TEFKISI
+359 TEFRISI

-391 YVTIPKLEA
+391 YVAIPKLEA

-486 TKKKPINIEVYDQ
+486 TKKKAISIEVYDQ

-516 GATQDIATGKVT
+516 GATQEAAIGKVT

>member
-1 LKLET
+1 
-6 VSTRLIFTKNYFI
+6 

-90 GNKDYTILSVKH
+90 GNKEYTILSVKH

-116 SIQDSIKLL
+116 AIQDSIKLL
-125 GFQTAERASLR
+125 GFQTSERASLR

-151 IKGDNAL
+151 IKGDNNL
-158 LIREDLSEMADFYRS
+158 LIREDLAEMADFYRA

-186 QTDRENNEKLQ
+186 QTDRESNEKLQ
-197 HLQTQLSQLQSQN
+197 RLQTQLSQLQSQN

-299 NIYTPQAY
+299 NIYSPQAY
-307 RARGARADAYD
+307 RGRAKSEAYSND
-318 DYEKPAAM
+318 DYDRPVAAV
-326 ASGYMAEMDKSSRAM
+326 SGYVAEMDKSSYIM
-341 NSMLTSASF
+341 NGLQTSASF

-391 YVTIPKLEA
+391 YVAIPKLEA

-508 EVVVEELS
+508 EVAVEELS
-516 GATQDIATGKVT
+516 GATQDTATGKVT
-528 WKMTV
+528 WKMTI

>member
-1 LKLET
+1 M
-6 VSTRLIFTKNYFI
+6 N
-19 MKRRLTLFFALCAFV
+19 RRLTLFFALCAFV

-47 DVTLFLSGAQVTHKG
+47 DVTLFLSGAQITHKG

-90 GNKDYTILSVKH
+90 GSKDYTILSVKH

-116 SIQDSIKLL
+116 AIQDSIKLL

-226 KKADVV
+226 KKSDVV
-232 ITYLA
+232 INYLA

-242 TPYYDLRAEDIESD
+242 TPYYDLRAEDIESE

-299 NIYTPQAY
+299 NIYSPQAY
-307 RARGARADAYD
+307 RGRAKAED
-318 DYEKPAAM
+318 DYNQRPSAM
-326 ASGYMAEMDKSSRAM
+326 ASGYMAEMDKDSWAM
-341 NSMLTSASF
+341 NMMQTSASF

-391 YVTIPKLEA
+391 YVAIPKLEA

-486 TKKKPINIEVYDQ
+486 TKKKAINIEVYDQ

-508 EVVVEELS
+508 EVALEELS
-516 GATQDIATGKVT
+516 GATQDTATGKVT
-528 WKMTV
+528 WKMTI

>member
-1 LKLET
+1 
-6 VSTRLIFTKNYFI
+6 

-90 GNKDYTILSVKH
+90 GNKEYTILSVKH

-116 SIQDSIKLL
+116 AIQDSIKLL
-125 GFQTAERASLR
+125 GFQTSERASLR

-151 IKGDNAL
+151 IKGDNNL
-158 LIREDLSEMADFYRS
+158 LIREDLAEMADFYRA

-299 NIYTPQAY
+299 NIYSPQAY
-307 RARGARADAYD
+307 RGRAKSEAWAD
-318 DYEKPAAM
+318 DVYNKPAAM
-326 ASGYMAEMDKSSRAM
+326 ASGYVAEMDKSSYM
-341 NSMLTSASF
+341 LNSMQTSASF
-350 TTITSNSVS
+350 TTIVSNSVS

-486 TKKKPINIEVYDQ
+486 TKKKAINIEVYDQ
-499 VPLTQNADL
+499 VPLTQSADL
-508 EVVVEELS
+508 EVAVEELS
-516 GATQDIATGKVT
+516 GATQDAATGKVT